1 MQEMLP
7 RSRPPNRQRS
17 PSVCGSLRAVFVDGQ
32 EQSAGPHLRNHR
44 CRRELG
50 GRVARG
56 TGLAG
61 GGAMKLFRQWRAVA
75 CAVGASAM
83 LLGLAVA
90 PAHAKPLEHIH
101 FHDVGSEFPDECEGI
116 TLRHDFDVK
125 GSFLLNQRGPDG
137 QIYGRDNFRGT
148 ESWTNVDN
156 DLAVTRVFNG
166 SGHDLK
172 VTDHGNGTLTILAQS
187 NFNGKFYCPDG
198 AFLFQDTGRVRFEL
212 DDRHQGNAG
221 RRRRRRDSSSSR
233 TAAAQIP
240 RAATSAPTCSSSSA
254 KEALQGFFT
263 DPAVRPS
270 PRTRLG
276 RVTCR
281 RRRPR

>member
-1 MQEMLP
+1 
-7 RSRPPNRQRS
+7 
-17 PSVCGSLRAVFVDGQ
+17 
-32 EQSAGPHLRNHR
+32 
-44 CRRELG
+44 
-50 GRVARG
+50 
-56 TGLAG
+56 
-61 GGAMKLFRQWRAVA
+61 MKLFRQWRAVA

-137 QIYGRDNFRGT
+137 QIYGRDSFRGT

-172 VTDHGNGTLTILAQS
+172 VTDHGNGTFTILAQS
-187 NFNGKFYCPDG
+187 NFNGKFYGPDG
-198 AFLFQDTGRVRFEL
+198 AFLFQDSGRVRFEL
-212 DDRHQGNAG
+212 MIDTMGTPDEEDDEETFLFIKDGG
-221 RRRRRRDSSSSR
+221 RLDTEGRDF
-233 TAAAQIP
+233 
-240 RAATSAPTCSSSSA
+240 CDDML
-254 KEALQGFFT
+254 EF
-263 DPAVRPS
+263 
-270 PRTRLG
+270 LG
-276 RVTCR
+276 
-281 RRRPR
+281 